1 MLCREELFLCEIHNI
16 LKACLTLDIYNPIS
30 QKKSW
35 DKNAQQNRNFKIIYL
50 TIIPGKHLIFLKKK
64 AHSKL
69 NIFWDCP
76 IDIGYILTK
85 LAQDFKEHFQVGTAE
100 QLETNN

>member
-50 TIIPGKHLIFLKKK
+50 TIIPGKH
-64 AHSKL
+64 SKL

-76 IDIGYILTK
+76 IDISYILTK